1 MTLVL
6 VHGLGASARQFD
18 ELVDLAS
25 ARMRLIC
32 INLPGHGGTFS
43 DPQSDPVSFSAF
55 RNLLIRLCDDMGIR
69 NAVFCGISMG
79 AALSLMVAAQRPDL
93 CRYVMAIRPAWLTES
108 GPSNLRLIERIGDLF
123 DKYDSA
129 AVQAEIEGDPAYR
142 EMAQDVPRAA
152 QSVLAAITRQH
163 AKRHAPVLAAMVR
176 DAPFRRLAELREV
189 RCPVC
194 VIGTNADAL
203 HPVELAYQTANALPK
218 ARLEILPPRY
228 LEPEAHAR
236 ALKQLIR
243 EVVALTDGEQDDY
256 KAS

>member
-18 ELVDLAS
+18 EFVDLGTS
-25 ARMRLIC
+25 GVRLIC
-32 INLPGHGGTFS
+32 VNLPGHGDNFCSLKADANG
-43 DPQSDPVSFSAF
+43 FSAF
-55 RNLLIRLCDDMGIR
+55 RDLLIGLCDELGVR

-79 AALSLMVAAQRPDL
+79 SALSLMVAAQRPDL
-93 CRYVMAIRPAWLTES
+93 CSYVMAIRPAWLTES
-108 GPSNLRLIERIGDLF
+108 CPSNLRLIGQIGDLF
-123 DKYDSA
+123 RDRDREE
-129 AVQAEIEGDPAYR
+129 VQETIEAEPEYR
-142 EMAQDVPRAA
+142 DMMQDVPRAA
-152 QSVLAAITRQH
+152 QSVLSAITRPH

-176 DAPFRRLAELREV
+176 DAPFRRVAELREV

-203 HPVELAYQTANALPK
+203 HPVELAHQTANALPN

-236 ALKQLIR
+236 ALKDLVR
-243 EVVALTDGEQDDY
+243 DVVALSDGEQDDY